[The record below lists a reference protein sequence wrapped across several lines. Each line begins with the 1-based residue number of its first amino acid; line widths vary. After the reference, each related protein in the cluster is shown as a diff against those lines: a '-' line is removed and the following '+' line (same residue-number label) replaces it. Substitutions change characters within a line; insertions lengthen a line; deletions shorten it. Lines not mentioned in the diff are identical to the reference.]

1 MLIRL
6 ALFRSTESLFMF
18 SSLSFLSL
26 GHDFIVQ
33 ISFLYWCS
41 GFLVGLVPFF
51 LYNSRWVCSRYIPF
65 FGSLFYLFS
74 LLRVCSWII
83 PYSYV
88 LSLLVQ
94 VSSYYLTTFLVLSF
108 FLVAATLGGQVPMTL
123 PSTYQR
129 FHVFRIIPHSYVLLP
144 LIWVSPYCLTIFLD
158 PSFWSPVI
166 ATLEG
171 QVSMT
176 WPLSIVYLLVVPC
189 LNYSNYRCVLLLFVS
204 CPMIIDLYA
213 FSSINWI

>member
-158 PSFWSPVI
+158 PSFLVTCHCHSWRTSVHDL
-166 ATLEG
+166 T
-171 QVSMT
+171 SFY
-176 WPLSIVYLLVVPC
+176 SLLVSGPMFELQQLQMCSLTLC
-189 LNYSNYRCVLLLFVS
+189 LLSYDNWSICLL
-204 CPMIIDLYA
+204 
-213 FSSINWI
+213 IN